1 MSERDEHAELV
12 AELDDLRGEQRRLFE
27 RIAANERHFRGL
39 ARSVMRVQEEE
50 RRRFARD
57 LHDGIGQNLT
67 ALKHR
72 LQAMQEPAGQNPAW
86 DEALAQALQI
96 CVDTLEDTRSLSRML
111 RPQILDD
118 LGLESALRWLARSS
132 GDAGK
137 FEVEVE
143 IDALPESLDPDIAT
157 LVFRVAQEGFAN
169 IIKHARAGRVLLR
182 LRLRGGH
189 LQLLL
194 VDDGVGTETAL
205 ALESGRTSRSSGVAG
220 MRERAEMFGAQ
231 LRFISAPGEGTQIR
245 LLVPLQRDD
254 GNEGSA

>member
-1 MSERDEHAELV
+1 MSERDNRAALV
-12 AELDDLRGEQRRLFE
+12 AELNDLRGEQRRLFE

-50 RRRFARD
+50 RRRFARE

-72 LQAMQEPAGQNPAW
+72 LQRMQEPAGLHPEW
-86 DEALAQALQI
+86 DHALAQALQI

-143 IDALPESLDPDIAT
+143 IDTLPEALDPDIAT
-157 LVFRVAQEGFAN
+157 LVFRVAQEFFAN
-169 IIKHARAGRVLLR
+169 TIKHARAGRVLLR
-182 LRLRGGH
+182 VRVREGY

-194 VDDGVGTETAL
+194 VDDGVGTDAAL
-205 ALESGRTSRSSGVAG
+205 ALESNRASRSSGISG
-220 MRERAEMFGAQ
+220 MRERAEMFGAE

-245 LLVPLQRDD
+245 MLVPLQRDD
-254 GNEGSA
+254 ASEANA